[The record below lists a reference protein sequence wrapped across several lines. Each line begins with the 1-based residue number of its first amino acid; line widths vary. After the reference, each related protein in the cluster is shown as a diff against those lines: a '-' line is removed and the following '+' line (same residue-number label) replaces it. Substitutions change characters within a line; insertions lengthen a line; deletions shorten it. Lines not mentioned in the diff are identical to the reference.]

1 MPGWKQPIVIG
12 RHAFGDQYR
21 CQDMVIKNPGRVTLK
36 YAPADGSP
44 PNEVEV
50 FNFTS
55 SGGVSLAMYN
65 TDESITGF
73 AHACFQ
79 YALKKVMRTRMK
91 KFFYEDVFRIR
102 ITRYICQQRIQFS
115 NDTMVVLKIS
125 SKKSFNDNTNKTLIV
140 TKSGMN
146 ID

>member
-1 MPGWKQPIVIG
+1 MFFSLGNCHEIIQGGTVFREPIICKTIPLLVPGWKEPIIIG

-44 PNEVEV
+44 ATEVEV

-73 AHACFQ
+73 AHSCFQ
-79 YALKKVMRTRMK
+79 YALKKVMNTEQII
-91 KFFYEDVFRIR
+91 FIR
-102 ITRYICQQRIQFS
+102 ILSFALELSVIYV
-115 NDTMVVLKIS
+115 N
-125 SKKSFNDNTNKTLIV
+125 KKYDSQTI
-140 TKSGMN
+140 
-146 ID
+146 